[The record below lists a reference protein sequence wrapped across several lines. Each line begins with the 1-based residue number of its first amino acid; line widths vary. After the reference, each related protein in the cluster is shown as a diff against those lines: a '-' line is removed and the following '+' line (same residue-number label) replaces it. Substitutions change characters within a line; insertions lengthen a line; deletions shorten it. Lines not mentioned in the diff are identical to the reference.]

1 MREVL
6 LWLLR
11 HDSLSIH
18 RNLPCCLQSCTSVKA
33 RARNKAQAPALY
45 SSSSPHLLHSIALSL
60 GLSLPARTPFDMVFV
75 TEQGQRF
82 TRADVDKEKH
92 LDFGRHPRGPRAG
105 SSSLHNCTIHG
116 ATSRPAVR
124 LRLDTRVVELYGC
137 QEHQAT
143 RALVRSE

>member
-1 MREVL
+1 MRVVL

-11 HDSLSIH
+11 HASLSIH
-18 RNLPCCLQSCTSVKA
+18 RNLPCCAILYLGESA
-33 RARNKAQAPALY
+33 RAQKSSCACSLFLLVTA
-45 SSSSPHLLHSIALSL
+45 SSSFNCSVAWSRCLCVH
-60 GLSLPARTPFDMVFV
+60 PFEMVFV
-75 TEQGQRF
+75 AEQGQRF

>member
-11 HDSLSIH
+11 DSLSIH
-18 RNLPCCLQSCTSVKA
+18 RNLPCCLQSCTSVRA
-33 RARNKAQAPALY
+33 RATKLRR
-45 SSSSPHLLHSIALSL
+45 LLFIHPRHRIVFIQLLCRLVSRCL
-60 GLSLPARTPFDMVFV
+60 RVHPFDMVFV
-75 TEQGQRF
+75 AEQGQRF